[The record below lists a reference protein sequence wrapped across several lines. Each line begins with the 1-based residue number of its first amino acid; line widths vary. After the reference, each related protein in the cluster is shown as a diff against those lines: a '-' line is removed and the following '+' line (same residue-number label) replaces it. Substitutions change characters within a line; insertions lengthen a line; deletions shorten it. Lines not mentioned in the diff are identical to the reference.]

1 MNQIVINGGK
11 KYHGEVWIAGNKNAV
26 LPCLAA
32 SIMTSETSVFHNVP
46 DIEDVKS
53 CIEILVDLGV
63 KVERPDTHTL
73 IINPAT
79 LNKFELNP
87 DLVAKLRASIL
98 FLGPLL
104 ARTKQAVMRHPGG
117 CIIGRRPVGT
127 HFEAIRML
135 GGSVT
140 TTEEN
145 YIANLGSERSSE
157 VFLDEV
163 SVTATENAMCLAAAL
178 SGKTIIMGAACEPH
192 IVNLAQYLIA
202 MGAIVNGAG
211 TNRIEIEGTSEL
223 HGAEHNIA
231 FDFIETATFAFMA
244 AATQGEVTIHNAM
257 EEDFHMIGVYLKS
270 FGSNFEFVDKNTLL
284 VRPAPLH
291 SPTNIKEIQT
301 RPWPGFPY
309 DAMSPLIV
317 LATQASGTTLFH
329 EWMYEGRLLFTDMLV
344 AMGANIITCDPHRV
358 IVNGTTPLRAKN
370 LASPDIRAGVALVLA
385 GLLADGTT
393 VIDNAHLVRRG
404 YENIANRLDGLGA
417 DISEN

>member
-1 MNQIVINGGK
+1 MNQIIINGGK
-11 KYHGEVWIAGNKNAV
+11 SLNGEIWVAGNKNAV

-32 SIMTSETSVFHNVP
+32 SIMTKETSIFHNVP

-63 KVERPDTHTL
+63 DVQRPDAHTL
-73 IINPAT
+73 VINPMA

-87 DLVAKLRASIL
+87 NLVAKLRASIL

-104 ARTKQAVMRHPGG
+104 ARTRQAVMRHPGG

-135 GGSVT
+135 GGNVT
-140 TTEEN
+140 TTEDN
-145 YIANLGSERSSE
+145 YIASLSSERKSE

-163 SVTATENAMCLAAAL
+163 SVTATENAMCLAASL
-178 SGKTIIMGAACEPH
+178 VGKTVIMGAACEPH
-192 IVNLAQYLIA
+192 IVNLAHYLIA
-202 MGAIVNGAG
+202 MGAKIKGAG
-211 TNRIEIEGTSEL
+211 TNRIEIEGTTEL
-223 HGAEHNIA
+223 HGAEHHIA
-231 FDFIETATFAFMA
+231 YDFIETATFAFMA
-244 AATQGEVTIHNAM
+244 AATQGEVTIHNAV

-270 FGSNFEFVDKNTLL
+270 FGSSFEFVDNNTL
-284 VRPAPLH
+284 VVKPATLH

-301 RPWPGFPY
+301 RPWPGFPS
-309 DAMSPLIV
+309 DAMSPMIV
-317 LATQASGTTLFH
+317 LATQASGMTLFH

-358 IVNGTTPLRAKN
+358 IVSGITALRSKN
-370 LASPDIRAGVALVLA
+370 LVSPDIRAGVALVLA

-404 YENIANRLDGLGA
+404 YENIANRLAGLGA
-417 DISEN
+417 DIREN